1 MARGKQKNLPSHDHC
16 FRLPLL
22 FSWPKFCFIRFFF
35 LEISNHHHHPF
46 LFVAVAAYHVSTFSS
61 CLQFCGRYCTL
72 IQLMIAGDYTAQPSR
87 PHLVSVSLLPEK
99 PTKWNRIKRNRARS
113 RNNSRVNQPISL
125 QGGGRGRGEQPTQTH
140 NQRVLIQP
148 SAIEQEPADLSNFI
162 SISISISLFLSLSLF
177 LKSSLSFLLQ
187 NKNKNKT
194 KKAPSINSISE
205 TLRWFVPPS
214 FRPVRLSF
222 EAEMN
227 IGILLLLR

>member
-1 MARGKQKNLPSHDHC
+1 MPGFFFCVVCPQVCTSSAWENKRNTPGQLPNKSHSRMARGKQKNLPSHDHC

-125 QGGGRGRGEQPTQTH
+125 QGGGKGEGRTTHTNKQPA
-140 NQRVLIQP
+140 RVNTTF
-148 SAIEQEPADLSNFI
+148 SN
-162 SISISISLFLSLSLF
+162 
-177 LKSSLSFLLQ
+177 
-187 NKNKNKT
+187 
-194 KKAPSINSISE
+194 
-205 TLRWFVPPS
+205 
-214 FRPVRLSF
+214 
-222 EAEMN
+222 
-227 IGILLLLR
+227 